1 MNIKKLFLILSFC
14 AVASFAQPSDTASK
28 QDLQK
33 TEINDKEQ
41 KEQNKEIKGLKKSL
55 IVNKTP
61 TTWTK
66 IKDLF
71 M

>member
-14 AVASFAQPSDTASK
+14 GVASFAQPSDTASK

>member
-1 MNIKKLFLILSFC
+1 MKMLILIISLC
-14 AVASFAQPSDTASK
+14 AVASFGQQSDTVSK
-28 QDLQK
+28 SDSKK
-33 TEINDKEQ
+33 TEMSVSEQ
-41 KEQNKEIKGLKKSL
+41 KDSNKEDKALRKAL
-55 IVNKTP
+55 IVNKSP

>member
-1 MNIKKLFLILSFC
+1 MNIKKLFIIMGFC

-28 QDLQK
+28 QDPPK
-33 TEINDKEQ
+33 TEINVKEQ
-41 KEQNKEIKGLKKSL
+41 KEQNKEVKGLKKSL

>member
-1 MNIKKLFLILSFC
+1 MNIKNLLFVMGLC
-14 AVASFAQPSDTASK
+14 AVASFAEPSDTTSK
-28 QDLQK
+28 QVSE
-33 TEINDKEQ
+33 TEINVKQQESKKE
-41 KEQNKEIKGLKKSL
+41 EKGIKKSL
-55 IVNKTP
+55 IVNKSP

>member
-1 MNIKKLFLILSFC
+1 MIIKKLFIIMSFC
-14 AVASFAQPSDTASK
+14 AVASFAQPSDTTSK
-28 QDLQK
+28 LDPQK
-33 TEINDKEQ
+33 TEINVKEQ
-41 KEQNKEIKGLKKSL
+41 KEQNKEIKGLKKAL